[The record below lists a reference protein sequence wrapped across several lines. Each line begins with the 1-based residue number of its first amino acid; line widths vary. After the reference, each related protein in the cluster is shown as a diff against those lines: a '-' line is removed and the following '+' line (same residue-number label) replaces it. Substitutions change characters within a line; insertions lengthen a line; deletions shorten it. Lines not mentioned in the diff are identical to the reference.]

1 MNPEV
6 IVGLLGKSSVI
17 AGAGLL
23 LSSLPGIRAASDRVD
38 VLRAAVCILL
48 VLPLL
53 MAFGP
58 AFQLPL
64 LPAAAAEPAMA
75 SAPIWQGSVTPVE
88 GLSLSSTLRPPSPIE
103 MLIGVWGVGALVVFG
118 RFAVGVMALWRW
130 TRSGVPVTDQAWTRT
145 LERLAPRRR
154 PHLVSVSAVEAP
166 LSWGLPPGVV
176 LVGRTCLSRPE
187 TAGAVL
193 AHELAHIRR
202 GDWIFLALSRAALAL
217 FWFNPLVWLL
227 HARLASRTEDAADAA
242 ALAVVDRQTYARALV
257 GLAADFH
264 HSAAVGMAANA
275 QSLTRRI
282 NRIMTARTATRTRPL
297 TMALAVG
304 ALVAMATPLAAVEI
318 TQQAPPAPPAAP
330 SAPRAPAPPAPPV
343 VPSLVAMP
351 APPAPPAPP
360 PPFAAPAPPAPPAPP
375 RLQDGSRITITDGG
389 RTRTYRS
396 VEEMDPETRRA
407 YQQAMEEAAA
417 ARAHA
422 AEAREQARAA
432 RAEGARARAEARVH
446 HAAARDQARAATAEA
461 RAAAA
466 EARVHH
472 AAAQA
477 EVRQAMARARV
488 EMRRGADEMDR
499 GADQMR
505 EEARRLRDP
514 AYRARQIEE
523 NRARGQTVTDA
534 ELLALSR
541 RLPEQADE
549 MERQAQR
556 MRERAADRS

>member
-1 MNPEV
+1 MSLEL
-6 IVGLLGKSSVI
+6 IIGLLFKSGVI

-23 LSSLPGIRAASDRVD
+23 LSSLPGFRAASDRVD
-38 VLRAAVCILL
+38 VLRAAVCVLL
-48 VLPLL
+48 LLPLL
-53 MAFGP
+53 TAFGP
-58 AFQLPL
+58 TLQLQL
-64 LPAAAAEPAMA
+64 LPAAAAEPAAA
-75 SAPIWQGSVTPVE
+75 SAPVWQGSVTPVE
-88 GLSLSSTLRPPSPIE
+88 GLSLSSTLRTPSPIE
-103 MLIGVWGVGALVVFG
+103 IVAGIWIAGALVVFG
-118 RFAVGVMALWRW
+118 RFALGVLALWRW
-130 TRSGVPVTDQAWTRT
+130 TRSGAPVTDQAWTRP
-145 LERLAPRRR
+145 LETLAPRRR
-154 PHLVSVSAVEAP
+154 PRLISASAVEAP

-202 GDWIFLALSRAALAL
+202 GDWMFLALSRAALAL

-242 ALAVVDRQTYARALV
+242 ALAVVDRKTYARALV
-257 GLAADFH
+257 GLAANYRQ
-264 HSAAVGMAANA
+264 SAAVGMAADA

-282 NRIMTARTATRTRPL
+282 NRIMTARTARSRPL

-304 ALVAMATPLAAVEI
+304 ALVAIATPIAAVEI

-330 SAPRAPAPPAPPV
+330 SPPLPPAPPAPPAL
-343 VPSLVAMP
+343 PSLVAVS

-360 PPFAAPAPPAPPAPP
+360 APFAAPAPPAPPAPP
-375 RLQDGSRITITDGG
+375 RFQDGSRITITNEG

-396 VEEMDPETRRA
+396 SAEMDPETRRA
-407 YQQAMEEAAA
+407 YERGMEEAAA
-417 ARAHA
+417 ARVHA

-432 RAEGARARAEARVH
+432 RADGARARAEARVH
-446 HAAARDQARAATAEA
+446 HAAAMEQARAATAEA

-472 AAAQA
+472 AAAREEA
-477 EVRQAMARARV
+477 RHAMARARV
-488 EMRRGADEMDR
+488 EMRNGADEMDR

-534 ELLALSR
+534 ELVALSR

-549 MERQAQR
+549 LERQAQR
-556 MRERAADRS
+556 MRERSADQS